1 MSSTEA
7 GASVPKAADLTE
19 RMTRVLERPQ
29 VIGLALALILLV
41 AGWLRFT
48 GLNWDEGR
56 HLHPDERFLST
67 VTNDLK
73 WPENLDTYF
82 DPTTST
88 LSPYSLPNMGL
99 YIYGMLPV
107 YLVKGAALLLHQEN
121 YDRITLIGRAMSGV
135 FDLAAILLLFLIA
148 RRLHGAK
155 TGLLAAAL
163 MSVSVLNIQLSH
175 F

>member
-19 RMTRVLERPQ
+19 RMAGVLERPQ

-82 DPTTST
+82 DPTTSS

-99 YIYGMLPV
+99 FVYGTLMA
-107 YLVKGAALLLHQEN
+107 GFRLHRLIAGRA
-121 YDRITLIGRAMSGV
+121 DRIGSGTV
-135 FDLAAILLLFLIA
+135 AAGSGGGNCDFKISRSL
-148 RRLHGAK
+148 GASNP
-155 TGLLAAAL
+155 A
-163 MSVSVLNIQLSH
+163 
-175 F
+175 